1 MGRSVLCVDSDRNL
15 CDVLSKALESEG
27 WSVATEYD
35 GERALETIREDPPDL
50 VLMDVMLP
58 RRDGFSVLE
67 ALRAGGGGT
76 AALPVVLLSGCS
88 PSPEYQRRAD
98 SLQAAELLTKP
109 VPLDRLKEVVAGQ
122 LGEPKPAVPAQ
133 DTRRRKQ
140 HPELNGRLERFS
152 FAALLHH
159 LHGLRATGV
168 LHLEAGRKRKWVQL
182 RDGYPVAVR
191 SNLVSECLGN
201 FLSKRGRISP
211 EAMSDSI
218 SQLGTGRLQGEIL
231 VAMEALSE
239 DEVSDALREQAE
251 AKLFEIFAWTSG
263 EFRFEFG
270 ARLQKASGLSQ
281 RSPANWIL
289 PGVCSRM
296 PLERVDGWLQA
307 QKGMLVARGR
317 SPFYRFQEIALDP
330 MQYRLVEEVSPGRPL
345 SNYLGA
351 EERVRRSLFALIR
364 TAVLELR
371 DPNDSS
377 AAISGEAV
385 MASEPPQA
393 APPPEP
399 PAEDADREVQREQQD
414 ALRKELADMAER
426 FAGASPFEVL
436 GVSESDEDAAVR
448 TAFEGMAARV
458 HPDRVSADS
467 DAVRQLASRVFRHV
481 ETAYETLSDPRRRQ
495 AYLIDRKRAA
505 RNAAAQEEA
514 KQAADAQRFFQD
526 GEAALKQR
534 AYEVALGCFGKA
546 LQYAPREGEYHA
558 HYGWAL
564 HLCNPDDATMAEEAL
579 EHLKRGLKLASDR
592 EKPYLLMGRLC
603 KAMGRAAAAEKMF
616 TRAAQIQPGCVE
628 ALRELRLINMRRE
641 KKKGLIGR
649 FLRR

>member
-27 WSVATEYD
+27 WSVAAEYD

-50 VLMDVMLP
+50 VLMDVILP
-58 RRDGFSVLE
+58 GRDGFSVLQT
-67 ALRAGGGGT
+67 LREGLAP
-76 AALPVVLLSGCS
+76 ALPVVLLSGCT
-88 PSPEYQRRAD
+88 PSREYQQRAEG
-98 SLQAAELLTKP
+98 LAAADLLTKP
-109 VPLDRLKEVVAGQ
+109 VPLDRLKQVVARQ
-122 LGEPKPAVPAQ
+122 LGEPKRDMPARDA
-133 DTRRRKQ
+133 RRRS
-140 HPELNGRLERFS
+140 PEQELSGRLERFS

-168 LHLEAGRKRKWVQL
+168 LHLESGRRRKWVQL
-182 RDGYPVAVR
+182 RDGYPVSVR

-201 FLSKRGRISP
+201 FLSKRGRISS

-218 SQLGTGRLQGEIL
+218 SQLGGGKLQGEIL
-231 VAMEALSE
+231 VAMEVLSE
-239 DEVSDALREQAE
+239 DDVSDALREQAE
-251 AKLFEIFAWTSG
+251 AKLFEIFGWTSG

-270 ARLQKASGLSQ
+270 ARLQKASGLSH

-296 PLERVDGWLQA
+296 PLERVDGWLKA
-307 QKGMLVARGR
+307 QQGMLVARGR

-330 MQYRLVEEVSPGRPL
+330 MQYRLVEEVAPGRPL
-345 SNYLGA
+345 TDYLGA

-371 DPNDSS
+371 DPNDVVEADAKEDRS
-377 AAISGEAV
+377 AAAAGATS
-385 MASEPPQA
+385 
-393 APPPEP
+393 APPP
-399 PAEDADREVQREQQD
+399 AESVDDEVRRKELD
-414 ALRKELADMAER
+414 GLRKELTEQAER
-426 FAGASPFEVL
+426 FGDATPFVVL
-436 GVSESDEDAAVR
+436 GVSEDAETEAVN
-448 TAFEGMAARV
+448 AAYEALAARF
-458 HPDRVSADS
+458 HPDRLGADS
-467 DAVRQLASRVFRHV
+467 DAVRQLASRVFAQV
-481 ETAYETLSDPRRRQ
+481 EKAFETVSDPRRRQ
-495 AYLIDRKRAA
+495 EYLLGLKRAE
-505 RNAAAQEEA
+505 RDAAAQEDA
-514 KQAADAQRFFQD
+514 RRAAEAQRHFQE

-546 LQYAPREGEYHA
+546 LQHAPQEGEYHA

-603 KAMGRAAAAEKMF
+603 KAMGRAGAAEKMF
-616 TRAAQIQPGCVE
+616 TRAAQIQPNCVE